1 MVAFAATF
9 AHPSLDQHGGHG
21 RCASGPAA
29 LTESRRLRQAAERDR
44 LDAEL
49 ALRQARETS
58 AAVRQRAQELE
69 LRVLRQR
76 LAQHEP
82 RLLFLQQRIRDQS
95 RASLQAVVED
105 VDARASALPTPR
117 TPLGG

>member
-1 MVAFAATF
+1 MVAAE
-9 AHPSLDQHGGHG
+9 GE
-21 RCASGPAA
+21 PAA

-82 RLLFLQQRIRDQS
+82 RLLFLQQRIRVATYRRRID
-95 RASLQAVVED
+95 RCVAEAAAHGVED
-105 VDARASALPTPR
+105 GFACAHWPFS
-117 TPLGG
+117 